1 VGVNVKLSPL
11 FPKVAAWHFNLL
23 SAIGNPFK
31 DLIALS
37 EQLTSS
43 Y

>member
-1 VGVNVKLSPL
+1 VNDKLSPL

-31 DLIALS
+31 ALMALS
-37 EQLTSS
+37 EELASS